1 MSLDTDD
8 IYVVT
13 AERILTDLADIQTV
27 AHATGDGWKAPLW
40 KALEE
45 NGLTLALVPES
56 AGGPG
61 LALDEAMALLRAAGR
76 HALSV
81 PLAETMLAN
90 RMLGMAG
97 LQPVDGVA
105 VPLVAAP
112 RGEMAI
118 DADGHV
124 SGRIPRV
131 PFGREAS
138 ALVAL
143 CDGPSGPVVA
153 LIDPGICTLAEH
165 LSLAFE
171 PSDDVTVDG
180 TALAHAPAGEG
191 LSDLLNLGA
200 TLRAQQIAG
209 ALERMLDISVT
220 YAMEREAF
228 TRKIA
233 KFQAVQHLLAQL
245 GEETAAAVAAA
256 CSAADTLARG
266 DSGMEALLEVAAA
279 KIRCG
284 EAAQKASAIAHEVHG
299 AIGYTAE
306 HPLHRLTLRAQA
318 WRDEFGSEAHWAVE
332 LGRAIAADGAD
343 ALWPLM
349 ASR

>member
-13 AERILTDLADIQTV
+13 AERIFADLADIQTV
-27 AHATGDGWKAPLW
+27 AHAADDGWKPALW

-45 NGLTLALVPES
+45 NGLTLALTPEE

-76 HALSV
+76 FALAV
-81 PLAETMLAN
+81 PLAEAMLGN
-90 RMLGMAG
+90 RMLGLAG
-97 LQPVDGVA
+97 LEPVDGVV
-105 VPLVAAP
+105 VPLFSTTAAP
-112 RGEMAI
+112 VI
-118 DADGHV
+118 DAGGIV
-124 SGRIPRV
+124 SGTLRRV
-131 PFGREAS
+131 PFARDA
-138 ALVAL
+138 ARFAVL

-153 LIDPGICTLAEH
+153 LVDPAGCALRHGT
-165 LSLAFE
+165 SLAFE
-171 PSDDVTVDG
+171 PSDDVTLGG
-180 TALAHAPAGEG
+180 TALAQAPAGEG
-191 LSDLLNLGA
+191 AGDLLNLAA
-200 TLRAQQIAG
+200 TVRAQQIAG
-209 ALERMLDISVT
+209 ALERVLEITVG

-228 TRKIA
+228 TKKIA

-266 DSGMEALLEVAAA
+266 DSGLPALLEVGAA

-318 WRDEFGSEAHWAVE
+318 WRDDHGTEAHWAVA
-332 LGRAIAADGAD
+332 LGRAIAADGAV